1 MNKSDFASQL
11 HAEMARV
18 QVSPQLRRR
27 VLDAAQGKEEKPMKK
42 KLSFA
47 AVLVLILLACCAAA
61 IAMAYRTGILDFAG
75 RYSNTYVPENA
86 QDYVN
91 SDVLQLENDVVSAN
105 ISELYYDGRLS
116 RMTVELKPKDPS
128 TLLLGPTSFPEDSWR
143 DLVHMNGQWDDS
155 DTRTIAQVW
164 RENGYQAVYSVD
176 TWMKPLSGEVTG
188 GTGDNNLS
196 PDGTL
201 TLYCQVEYGD
211 DQPSRDVLFQLFL
224 TPWETPLEAD
234 SAFLHEKTIRLEA
247 PLTLE
252 ADEAMN
258 ESYISAE
265 PAEYPSVGVRVDQLL
280 INVRP
285 QDIHVV
291 IDYTVTDREAY
302 AKTDGGLWFEFIDP
316 ESTAKQ
322 PYDQRLQSGLSGG
335 GSVTP
340 LDGDP
345 DTATQFR
352 QTETLGRNELHDAY
366 TLRAYECWEKQRFET
381 HAFEME
387 KVKK

>member
-1 MNKSDFASQL
+1 MRK
-11 HAEMARV
+11 EMSAV
-18 QVSPQLRRR
+18 HVSPQLRSATLR
-27 VLDAAQGKEEKPMKK
+27 AAQGKEERPMKK
-42 KLSFA
+42 KIS
-47 AVLVLILLACCAAA
+47 AVLVVCLVLTLFGAAA
-61 IAMAYRTGILDFAG
+61 IAMAYHTGILDFAG
-75 RYSNTYVPENA
+75 RYTDVYVPDDA
-86 QDYVN
+86 QKYVN
-91 SDVLQLENDVVSAN
+91 SDVLQMENDVVSVN
-105 ISELYYDGRLS
+105 VNELYYDGRLS
-116 RMTVELKPKDPS
+116 RMTVELQPKDPS

-316 ESTAKQ
+316 ESTAEQ

-381 HAFEME
+381 HTFKM
-387 KVKK
+387 VKAEE

>member
-1 MNKSDFASQL
+1 MNRETFASEFR
-11 HAEMARV
+11 AEMSPVR
-18 QVSPQLRRR
+18 VSPQLRSRTLHA
-27 VLDAAQGKEEKPMKK
+27 VEGKEGKPMKK
-42 KLSFA
+42 KIS
-47 AVLVLILLACCAAA
+47 AVLVVCLVLTLFGAAA
-61 IAMAYRTGILDFAG
+61 IAMAYHTGILDFAG
-75 RYSNTYVPENA
+75 RYTDVYVPDDA
-86 QDYVN
+86 QKYVN
-91 SDVLQLENDVVSAN
+91 SDVLQLENDVVSVN
-105 ISELYYDGRLS
+105 VSELYYDGRLS
-116 RMTVELKPKDPS
+116 RMTVELQPKDPS
-128 TLLLGPTSFPEDSWR
+128 TLLLGPTSFPEDAWR
-143 DLVHMNGQWDDS
+143 DLVHMNGQWDES
-155 DTRTIAQVW
+155 DTRSIAEVW
-164 RENGYQAVYSVD
+164 RENDYQAVYSVD
-176 TWMKPLSGEVTG
+176 TWMKPISGEVTG

-201 TLYCQVEYGD
+201 TLYCQVEYAD
-211 DQPSRDVLFQLFL
+211 DQPSREALFQLFL
-224 TPWETPLEAD
+224 TPWETPLKAD
-234 SAFLHEKTIRLEA
+234 SAFLHEETLRLEV

-258 ESYISAE
+258 ESFISTK

-316 ESTAKQ
+316 ESTAEQ

-340 LDGDP
+340 LNGDP
-345 DTATQFR
+345 ETATQFR

-381 HAFEME
+381 HTFEMV
-387 KVKK
+387 KVEE

>member
-1 MNKSDFASQL
+1 VNRETFAR
-11 HAEMARV
+11 EMHKEMSAV
-18 QVSPQLRRR
+18 HVSPQLRSSTLR
-27 VLDAAQGKEEKPMKK
+27 AAQGKEERPMKK
-42 KLSFA
+42 KLSA
-47 AVLVLILLACCAAA
+47 AVVFLLILIVGCAAA
-61 IAMAYRTGILDFAG
+61 IAMAYHTGILDFAG
-75 RYSNTYVPENA
+75 RYTDVYVPDDA
-86 QDYVN
+86 QKYVN
-91 SDVLQLENDVVSAN
+91 SNVLQLENDVVSIN
-105 ISELYYDGRLS
+105 VSELYYDGRLS
-116 RMTVELKPKDPS
+116 RMTVELQPKDPS

-143 DLVHMNGQWDDS
+143 DLVRMNGQWDES
-155 DTRTIAQVW
+155 DTRSIAEVW

-176 TWMKPLSGEVTG
+176 TWMKPLSGESTG

-201 TLYCQVEYGD
+201 TLYCQVEYAD

-234 SAFLHEKTIRLEA
+234 SAFLHEETIRLEA
-247 PLTLE
+247 PMTLE

-258 ESYISAE
+258 ESYISTE

-316 ESTAKQ
+316 ESTAEQ
-322 PYDQRLQSGLSGG
+322 PYDQRLHSGLSGG

-340 LDGDP
+340 LNGDP
-345 DTATQFR
+345 DAATQFR
-352 QTETLGRNELHDAY
+352 QTETLGRNELHDTY

-381 HAFEME
+381 HTFEME

>member
-1 MNKSDFASQL
+1 MNRETFTSKFR
-11 HAEMARV
+11 AEMSPVR
-18 QVSPQLRRR
+18 VSPQLRSRTLHT
-27 VLDAAQGKEEKPMKK
+27 VEGKEGKPMKK
-42 KLSFA
+42 KIS
-47 AVLVLILLACCAAA
+47 AVLVICLVLTLFGAAA
-61 IAMAYRTGILDFAG
+61 IAMAYHTGILDFAG
-75 RYSNTYVPENA
+75 RYTDVYVPDDA
-86 QDYVN
+86 QKYVN
-91 SDVLQLENDVVSAN
+91 SDVLQMENDVVSVN
-105 ISELYYDGRLS
+105 VSELYYDGRLS
-116 RMTVELKPKDPS
+116 RMTVELQPKESS

-155 DTRTIAQVW
+155 DTRSIAEVW

-176 TWMKPLSGEVTG
+176 TWMKPLSGEVSG

-201 TLYCQVEYGD
+201 TLYCQVEYAD
-211 DQPSRDVLFQLFL
+211 DQPSREVLFQLFL
-224 TPWETPLEAD
+224 TPWETPLKSD
-234 SAFLHEKTIRLEA
+234 SAFLHEETIRLEA
-247 PLTLE
+247 PLTLQ

-258 ESYISAE
+258 ESYISTE
-265 PAEYPSVGVRVDQLL
+265 PAEYPSVGVRVNQLL

-302 AKTDGGLWFEFIDP
+302 AKTDSGLWFEFIDP
-316 ESTAKQ
+316 ESTAEQ

-366 TLRAYECWEKQRFET
+366 TLRAYECWEKERFET
-381 HAFEME
+381 HTFEME

>member
-1 MNKSDFASQL
+1 MNRETFASEFR
-11 HAEMARV
+11 AEMSPVR
-18 QVSPQLRRR
+18 VSPQLRSRTLHA
-27 VLDAAQGKEEKPMKK
+27 VEGKEGKPMKK
-42 KLSFA
+42 KIS
-47 AVLVLILLACCAAA
+47 AVLVVCLVLTLFGAAA
-61 IAMAYRTGILDFAG
+61 IAMAYHTGILDFAG
-75 RYSNTYVPENA
+75 RYTDVYVPDDA
-86 QDYVN
+86 QKYVN
-91 SDVLQLENDVVSAN
+91 SDVLQLENDVVSIN
-105 ISELYYDGRLS
+105 VSELYYDGRLS
-116 RMTVELKPKDPS
+116 RMTVELQPKDPS

-155 DTRTIAQVW
+155 DTRSIAEVW

-176 TWMKPLSGEVTG
+176 TWMKPVSGEVTG
-188 GTGDNNLS
+188 GTGDNNLR

-201 TLYCQVEYGD
+201 TLYCQVEYAD

-224 TPWETPLEAD
+224 TPWETPLKAD
-234 SAFLHEKTIRLEA
+234 SAFLHEETIRLEA
-247 PLTLE
+247 PMTLE

-258 ESYISAE
+258 ESFISTK

-316 ESTAKQ
+316 ETTAEQ

-340 LDGDP
+340 LNGDP
-345 DTATQFR
+345 ETATQFR

-381 HAFEME
+381 HTFEMV
-387 KVKK
+387 KVEE